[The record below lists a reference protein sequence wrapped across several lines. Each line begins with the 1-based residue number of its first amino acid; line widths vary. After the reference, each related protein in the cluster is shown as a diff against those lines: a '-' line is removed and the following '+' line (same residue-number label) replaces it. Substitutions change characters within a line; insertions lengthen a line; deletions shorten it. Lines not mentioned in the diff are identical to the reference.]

1 MIRVD
6 IVVPIRNE
14 EQTLPMFLDRLAS
27 LRLPKTLAVK
37 VIFVE
42 DSSVDSTRPLLR
54 RLAAERPDVGYYCLA
69 RGFGQAL
76 AASYGISQSTAD
88 AIIMMDADGSH
99 PPEVIPDM
107 VRGFLDGAQVVQ
119 CARRTLSNRKVY
131 RELGAAAFHLLARV
145 LTVTD
150 TTEQNIFYRLVSAD
164 VARDLLR
171 NPRYLTYLRF
181 PLPRADGALRT
192 IYVDSVERVAGQSN
206 YNLRRLIQLAVEGIL
221 SQMSPTRL
229 GALVSGMCLAALSL
243 LVAGHGWAATLLA
256 TGSVWVIVRYW
267 RLGQPVLDRMEVL
280 ECRNVPAARGS
291 SNLPPTSSPQAE
303 QPPQQ
308 S

>member
-1 MIRVD
+1 MVRVD

-14 EQTLPMFLDRLAS
+14 EQTLLMFLDRLAS

-42 DSSVDSTRPLLR
+42 DSSVDGTRPLLR
-54 RLAAERPDVGYYCLA
+54 RLAAERPDVGYYFLT

-88 AIIMMDADGSH
+88 AVIMMDADGSH
-99 PPEVIPDM
+99 PLEVIPEM
-107 VRGFLDGAQVVQ
+107 VGGFLDGAQVVQ
-119 CARRTLSNRKVY
+119 CVRRTLSNRKAY
-131 RELGAAAFHLLARV
+131 RQVGAAVFHLLARV
-145 LTVTD
+145 LTGTD

-164 VARDLLR
+164 FARDLLR

-181 PLPRADGALRT
+181 PLPRMAGALRT
-192 IYVDSVERVAGQSN
+192 ISVDTVERVAGQSN
-206 YNLRRLIQLAVEGIL
+206 YNLRRLVQLAVEGIL

-229 GALVSGMCLAALSL
+229 AAVVSAMGVTAFSL
-243 LVAGHGWAATLLA
+243 LVIGHGWAATLLA
-256 TGSVWVIVRYW
+256 TVGVWVIARYR
-267 RLGQPVLDRMEVL
+267 RLSRPVLDRMEVL
-280 ECRNVPAARGS
+280 ECRNVPAPRGL
-291 SNLPPTSSPQAE
+291 SNPPGRDSPQAD
-303 QPPQQ
+303 QLPRH